1 MTARASIL
9 VVEDDPLVAEVVL
22 DALQDS
28 YETRHAANEFDA
40 VEVLRENLVNL
51 ILLDCSLPGGLG
63 QDLLTRADGSRGIP
77 VLLMSGN
84 PEAAERAGA
93 GRPFVLK
100 PFTLSALLERIERML
115 P

>member
-28 YETRHAANEFDA
+28 FETRHAANESDA
-40 VEVLRENLVNL
+40 VGLLQEKGANL

-63 QDLLTRADGSRGIP
+63 QDLLSRADGSGIP

-100 PFTLSALLERIERML
+100 PFTLSALLERIEGML

>member
-63 QDLLTRADGSRGIP
+63 QDLLTRADGSGIP

-100 PFTLSALLERIERML
+100 PFTLSALVERIQAML